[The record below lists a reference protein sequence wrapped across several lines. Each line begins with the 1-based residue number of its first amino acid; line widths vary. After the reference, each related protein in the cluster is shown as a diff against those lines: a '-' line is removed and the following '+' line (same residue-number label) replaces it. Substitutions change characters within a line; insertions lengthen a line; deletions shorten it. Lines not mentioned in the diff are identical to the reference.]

1 VFYVS
6 GWSEYERSRILLIC
20 IRFSFLGYAAV
31 KQVHVQSDIS
41 MPPITS
47 SRDILTRAEGVPNS
61 KQPPFFYGKYVFL
74 RILIDYFSYSQSILP
89 GSSDRELI
97 IEWS

>member
-1 VFYVS
+1 MTAFVFTTRARSIESVLREWVERVRKVS
-6 GWSEYERSRILLIC
+6 YIAYLYS
-20 IRFSFLGYAAV
+20 FSFLGYAAV

-61 KQPPFFYGKYVFL
+61 KQPPLFL
-74 RILIDYFSYSQSILP
+74 RKICISQNTY
-89 GSSDRELI
+89 
-97 IEWS
+97 